1 MNTDYGFSNNLLNK
15 YDFGGYSTGMFN
27 YASASYS
34 KTENADITIVTD
46 DGDRVTISTDTG
58 MESGYTSYS
67 GLLRSGSSS
76 ARAEGYDYQ
85 SRMHS
90 NFSMSI
96 SGDLDSQ
103 EYEDIISALKTIDSV
118 MEGISS
124 GNMVD
129 LQAIAEEFGGLESLS
144 GLTASIQVQES
155 MSYEQ
160 VQSAVAG
167 VNEPAV
173 DNESNNQTNTEKLDD
188 ALSGILNSGKKHG
201 KSHGKMRQLMDGYLS
216 ALLDSF
222 SGKSSEKHHNLEAG
236 KLLKNMIMN
245 RLSESPE
252 AAESIV
258 DKTKSEVF

>member
-1 MNTDYGFSNNLLNK
+1 MNTDYGLSNNLLNK

-27 YASASYS
+27 YTSASYS

-67 GLLRSGSSS
+67 GLLRSGSLS
-76 ARAEGYDYQ
+76 ARAEGYEFQ

-103 EYEDIISALKTIDSV
+103 EYEDIISALKTIDSI
-118 MEGISS
+118 MESVSS

-160 VQSAVAG
+160 VQAAVSG

-173 DNESNNQTNTEKLDD
+173 DNESKNLPNTKKLDD

-201 KSHGKMRQLMDGYLS
+201 KSQGKMRQLMDGYLS

-222 SGKSSEKHHNLEAG
+222 SRKSGKKQYSHEAG
-236 KLLKNMIMN
+236 ELIKNMIMD
-245 RLSESPE
+245 RLSDEP
-252 AAESIV
+252 
-258 DKTKSEVF
+258 KTEKVL